1 MKNLLRWALCQLL
14 GKTKGAA
21 LCDALL
27 DGPLGV
33 QLKAVE
39 DKAIGD
45 ALGAAT
51 AALKDFT
58 GGPK

>member
-27 DGPLGV
+27 DGPLGA
-33 QLKAVE
+33 QLKVVE

-51 AALKDFT
+51 AALKDF
-58 GGPK
+58 GGKS